1 MRNLFGDVRLALRA
15 MRQSPGFHILVL
27 GILALGIAASV
38 SVFSLVDGVVLRPLP
53 YPEAGRLVAITA
65 TPTKPPY
72 DSNGSFSYTDFER
85 LQNQARSFQ
94 EIAATYRGGFGQMS
108 LIDSSGRERVRG
120 GFVTPNFFAMAG
132 RTPMLG
138 RTFTAEE
145 NHRGDHVVLIGAPL
159 ATRRFGSPAAAL
171 GRQLPIGGKP
181 WTIIGVMPAD
191 FRVPFLDAQIWA
203 PVMAHPEWIDKEEPQ
218 AQHLSPRWDIMAR
231 LRPGVSV
238 RAAQSE
244 IDPIYQRLR
253 HDDPRDYEDR
263 AVVVPL
269 LEHFVGAAGRPLL
282 VLGAAVAL
290 LLLIALANAGNLI
303 LARATGRQQEYAIRV
318 ALGAGTGRLLR
329 QALAELL
336 TLCLLGGACGAALS
350 APLIRILKTVVP
362 GRVPRLDQVGINLRV
377 LLFAVTVSVL
387 SGVCLGLIAAWRASR
402 RSSDALTSAS
412 RGFTTSRETRRLKN
426 TLVAAEFA
434 LAMVLLTGTALLVR
448 SFVAVSQVDVGFRP
462 KHILTMYVDAPVP
475 AEKLARFYSET
486 LERVRPLP
494 GVQAAGL
501 TSYVFQVGITRTHA
515 LRLVEGRP
523 PEPKE
528 KWGMLEWSEISG
540 DYFQALGVPLLR
552 GRFFDEHDNADA
564 PPVVIVNETLA
575 KRYWPGEDPI
585 GKRLKGM
592 DPRGRNGGKD
602 DEWLTV
608 VGLVRDIRAAGREQQ
623 PIAQIYEV
631 QAQRAEQ
638 TGLLVLRTAGDPTEL
653 AVAART
659 AIGGVGNG
667 IRVTSIATMPRI
679 LEDQQSQRIFQTWLI
694 GVFSAVALGLAALG
708 VFAVMHFSVAARA
721 REIGIRMALG
731 ARSGNI
737 LALVVADGARLAAVG
752 IFIGALG
759 SAWAGDALSGFLFGV
774 TPGDPISLLGAATL
788 LVGVAMGACCLPAR
802 RAARLDPMSALRQD

>member
-1 MRNLFGDVRLALRA
+1 MRSLLGDLRLALRG
-15 MRQSPGFHILVL
+15 MRQSPGFHVLVI

-53 YPEAGRLVAITA
+53 YPDAGRLVAVTA

-85 LQNQARSFQ
+85 LQSQARSF
-94 EIAATYRGGFGQMS
+94 EELAATYRGGFGQ
-108 LIDSSGRERVRG
+108 ITVVGSSGSERMRA
-120 GFVTPNFFAMAG
+120 GFVTPNFFAMTG

-145 NHRGDHVVLIGAPL
+145 NHRSEHVVLIGAPL

-191 FRVPFLDAQIWA
+191 FRVPFLDSQVWA
-203 PVMAHPEWIDKEEPQ
+203 PLRSHPEWIDKEEPQ
-218 AQHLSPRWDIMAR
+218 AQHFSARWDIMGR
-231 LRPGVSV
+231 LRPGVSM

-253 HDDPRDYEDR
+253 HDDPRESEDR
-263 AVVVPL
+263 ALIVPL
-269 LEHFVGAAGRPLL
+269 REHFVGPAGRPLL
-282 VLGAAVAL
+282 VLGGAVGL

-303 LARATGRQQEYAIRV
+303 LARATGRQKEYAIRT
-318 ALGAGTGRLLR
+318 ALGAGTSRLLQ
-329 QALAELL
+329 QALVEMV
-336 TLCLLGGACGAALS
+336 TLSCMAGACGAAFS
-350 APLIRILKTVVP
+350 APLVRVLKSVTP
-362 GRVPRLDQVGINLRV
+362 GGVPRLDQVGIDQRV
-377 LLFAVTVSVL
+377 LVFAVTVSIL
-387 SGVCLGLIAAWRASR
+387 SGVCLGLIAAWRAAR
-402 RSSDALTSAS
+402 RSTDALTSAS
-412 RGFTTSRETRRLKN
+412 RSFTTSREARTLKN

-434 LAMVLLTGTALLVR
+434 LAMILLTGTALLVR
-448 SFVAVSQVDVGFRP
+448 SFVAVSHVDVGFAP
-462 KHILTMYVDAPVP
+462 EHILTMQVNAPVP
-475 AEKLARFYSET
+475 DEKLARFYADALS
-486 LERVRPLP
+486 RVRSLP
-494 GVQAAGL
+494 GVQAAGF
-501 TSYVFQVGITRTHA
+501 TSYVFQTGVSRTHA

-540 DYFQALGVPLLR
+540 DYFQALGVPLVR
-552 GRFFDEHDNADA
+552 GRFFNEHDNAGA

-575 KRYWPGEDPI
+575 QRYWPGEDPI

-608 VGLVRDIRAAGREQQ
+608 VGLVRDIRAAGRERQ

-631 QAQRAEQ
+631 QEQRPDKAGQ
-638 TGLLVLRTAGDPTEL
+638 LVIRTAGDPLQL
-653 AVAART
+653 AAAART
-659 AIGGVGNG
+659 AITGVDNG
-667 IRVTSIATMPRI
+667 ARVTSMATMPRVI
-679 LEDQQSQRIFQTWLI
+679 EQQQSQRVYETWLI
-694 GVFSAVALGLAALG
+694 GVFSAAALGLAALG
-708 VFAVMHFSVAARA
+708 VFAVMHFSVAART

-737 LALVVADGARLAAVG
+737 LGLVVADGARLAALG
-752 IFIGALG
+752 IFVGAIG
-759 SAWAGDALSGFLFGV
+759 SAWAGDALSGVLFGV
-774 TPGDPISLLGAATL
+774 KPGDPISLLSAGLLLAA
-788 LVGVAMGACCLPAR
+788 VASAACCLPAR
-802 RAARLDPMSALRQD
+802 RAAKLDPVTALREE